1 MSSLNG
7 PIRAMDPSVRVVL
20 MTAPSAEE
28 AVSIVNRLVEE
39 RLVACGNVVPGL
51 RSIYR
56 WKGEVHDDPEV
67 LVVLKTMEGSV
78 RAVIERAA
86 ELHSYDVPEILVL
99 PVLAGHGPYLDWVRD
114 ETSE

>member
-1 MSSLNG
+1 MSSLDG
-7 PIRAMDPSVRVVL
+7 SSRDTDPPVQVVL

-28 AVSIVNRLVEE
+28 AASIVNRLVEE

-56 WKGEVHDDPEV
+56 WEGEVQDDPEV
-67 LVVLKTMEGSV
+67 LVVLKTVEGSV
-78 RAVIERAA
+78 QAVIERSA
-86 ELHSYDVPEILVL
+86 ELHPYDVPEILVL
-99 PVLAGHGPYLDWVRD
+99 PLVAGHEPYLDWVRN